1 MYAAPAKKA
10 ILKDTTW
17 LRIKDCTL
25 VGDAGGQ
32 ERLQG
37 WAEAKGVLGELQV
50 GFWPRRRLEYNL
62 FVLTQCIEVAQQA
75 RSPLYVAF
83 LDISK
88 AYDCVDQQI
97 LWSILQDLGL
107 ESNDIALLRALYSG
121 VTAQVEWDGHVTAPV
136 SVSCALRQGCPL
148 SPVLFMLYVAGLTQ
162 RLESSGLRYAL
173 QHHEEGQ
180 LVAWRFPALVYADD
194 FVVLAGS
201 PGQLQQLLDMCGT
214 EMTRLTEAEV

>member
-1 MYAAPAKKA
+1 M
-10 ILKDTTW
+10 
-17 LRIKDCTL
+17 
-25 VGDAGGQ
+25 
-32 ERLQG
+32 
-37 WAEAKGVLGELQV
+37 LGNN
-50 GFWPRRRLEYNL
+50 GNSHGNSPSR
-62 FVLTQCIEVAQQA
+62 IEVAQQS
-75 RSPLYVAF
+75 RSPLYKVF

-136 SVSCALRQGCPL
+136 SVSCGLCQGCPL

-162 RLESSGLRYAL
+162 RLKSSGLGYAL

-180 LVAWRFPALVYADD
+180 LVARRFPALVYADD
-194 FVVLAGS
+194 FAVLAGS
-201 PGQLQQLLDMCGT
+201 PGELQQLLDMCGT
-214 EMTRLTEAEV
+214 EMTPEAEVQPGEMCGYGVGSGCGVYAGGLDTAGRYNQSGEVCEVPRLESQRDN